1 MSNNFHTS
9 TLAWIELARIS
20 LEMLQGATLD
30 FSQCAIKNDVLSS
43 EVFMFSSQSNFTP
56 NTVFSL
62 SSEVIRRKNTNG
74 SVVVMSIVNEEQFY
88 KVTGVAAEIFEL
100 LDGVTPIGE
109 ILTKATANYE
119 VSEKQVYQDS
129 EKFLQ
134 KLVELHLTNFK

>member
-1 MSNNFHTS
+1 
-9 TLAWIELARIS
+9 
-20 LEMLQGATLD
+20 
-30 FSQCAIKNDVLSS
+30 
-43 EVFMFSSQSNFTP
+43 MFSSQSNFTP

-134 KLVELHLTNFK
+134 KLVELHLANFK